1 MAIKRGKRSR
11 ALPVFDNQLEWGTGE
26 LVDES
31 LSDAAQA
38 IIADLAEHHDGDFQE
53 WFKERFGSYS
63 AVTRETE
70 KGPARH
76 EEIREIQQAHL
87 ILREVQQRLSNF
99 SPFVE
104 GLINEASWRSY
115 GCFFSGGLLSDLE
128 EKATVVSD
136 VLDIAQ
142 QKLEAAPTIRGV
154 KPKFPRDALL
164 ADTADKLRQS
174 SLTKMTKRRAAE
186 LARELLVAAG
196 VEVPEDV
203 VEYEKLIR
211 RAKNRGK
218 KASN

>member
-1 MAIKRGKRSR
+1 MAIKRGKRSK
-11 ALPVFDNQLEWGTGE
+11 ALPVFDNKPEWGTGD

-38 IIADLAEHHDGDFQE
+38 IIADLAEHHDVDLQE
-53 WFKERFGSYS
+53 WFKQRLGSYR
-63 AVTRETE
+63 AVISETE

-76 EEIREIQQAHL
+76 EEIRHVQQAQIYL
-87 ILREVQQRLSNF
+87 QEAVRWLNSLP
-99 SPFVE
+99 PFAE
-104 GLINEASWRSY
+104 GYINDACWRNH
-115 GCFFSGGLLSDLE
+115 GCFFSGGLLSDFTT
-128 EKATVVSD
+128 KAAAVSD
-136 VLDIAQ
+136 ALSITE
-142 QKLEAAPTIRGV
+142 QKLEQAPTIRGV
-154 KPKFPRDALL
+154 KPKYPRDDFL

-174 SLTKMTKRRAAE
+174 SLVKMTKRRAAA

-211 RAKNRGK
+211 RAKKGGK

>member
-1 MAIKRGKRSR
+1 MAIIRGKRSK
-11 ALPVFDNQLEWGTGE
+11 ALPVFDNKPEWGTGE

-76 EEIREIQQAHL
+76 EEIRH
-87 ILREVQQRLSNF
+87 VQQVKLYLQESVRWLNNLP
-99 SPFVE
+99 PFAE
-104 GLINEASWRSY
+104 GYINGACFRKYGRS
-115 GCFFSGGLLSDLE
+115 FNDGLLSDLE
-128 EKATVVSD
+128 AKATVVFD

-154 KPKFPRDALL
+154 KPKYPRDALL

-174 SLTKMTKRRAAE
+174 SLTKMTKRRAAG

-196 VEVPEDV
+196 VEVPEDI
-203 VEYEKLIR
+203 VEIEKLIR
-211 RAKNRGK
+211 RAKKGGK